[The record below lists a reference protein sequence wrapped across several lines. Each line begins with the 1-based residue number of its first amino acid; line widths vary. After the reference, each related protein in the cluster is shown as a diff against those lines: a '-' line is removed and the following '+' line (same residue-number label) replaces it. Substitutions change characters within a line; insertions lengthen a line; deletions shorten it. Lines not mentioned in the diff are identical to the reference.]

1 MKKIKEFFRNKDT
14 SSEVQNKIRTP
25 DWRKSLYKKDRE
37 NMIAEL
43 MAECDS
49 ALKWLNKSK
58 EHLKTIG
65 VDINDFKEKKEVLDY
80 IRASVVLSEGVGA
93 GGQKIAEDYID
104 RAKEML
110 SWRDQLRL
118 KSVNVDQYENNINEG
133 VKKVID
139 RYMKAYNY

>member
-1 MKKIKEFFRNKDT
+1 
-14 SSEVQNKIRTP
+14 
-25 DWRKSLYKKDRE
+25 
-37 NMIAEL
+37 
-43 MAECDS
+43 
-49 ALKWLNKSK
+49 
-58 EHLKTIG
+58 
-65 VDINDFKEKKEVLDY
+65 KEVLDY

-139 RYMKAYNY
+139 RYMEAYNYALHNHSHTGKSVVELVDNMTKVRFIASEAEKDLSMDKLSKLNEKSKPMLEIQLQAQKG